1 MYMVQNPPK
10 YDDVICEQPLKQLGM
25 KMIQTTPEG
34 VNFVSRGKPLMMN
47 YRKLSKDLK
56 TWINFKL
63 TKMNCNKD
71 IQILYTDNTK
81 NDAEEMFKDSNFSCA
96 HWNTFI
102 GSEVPVVVCFYS
114 SELDQTWQLLNMTSR
129 AQQQVRTI

>member
-1 MYMVQNPPK
+1 M
-10 YDDVICEQPLKQLGM
+10 
-25 KMIQTTPEG
+25 
-34 VNFVSRGKPLMMN
+34 NF
-47 YRKLSKDLK
+47 
-56 TWINFKL
+56 
-63 TKMNCNKD
+63 NKENVK
-71 IQILYTDNTK
+71 ILYTDNTK

-129 AQQQVRTI
+129 AQQQVRAR